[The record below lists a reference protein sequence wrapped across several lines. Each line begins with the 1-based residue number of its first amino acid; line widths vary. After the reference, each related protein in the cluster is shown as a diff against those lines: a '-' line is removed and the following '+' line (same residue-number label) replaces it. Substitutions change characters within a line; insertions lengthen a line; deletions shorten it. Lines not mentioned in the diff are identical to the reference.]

1 MRLGGKGT
9 PRGAA
14 RSVGSVGSVGS
25 VDNTAGQRVGAAFT
39 TPADQERIESFR
51 SRFLSG
57 RRTWW
62 DRVETFMAQV
72 EVHSGAYMFDVREHV
87 LFYSLFAAIV
97 FLVAKS
103 LLSLLTLVLH
113 L

>member
-1 MRLGGKGT
+1 MRFGIKGGT
-9 PRGAA
+9 PR
-14 RSVGSVGSVGS
+14 SVGS
-25 VDNTAGQRVGAAFT
+25 VDNAVGKGAGQRVGAAFT

-57 RRTWW
+57 RRTWR

-103 LLSLLTLVLH
+103 LLTLVLRYV
-113 L
+113 

>member
-1 MRLGGKGT
+1 MRFGKGGT
-9 PRGAA
+9 PR
-14 RSVGSVGSVGS
+14 SVGS
-25 VDNTAGQRVGAAFT
+25 VDNAVGKGASQRVGAAFT
-39 TPADQERIESFR
+39 TPADQERIDSFR

-57 RRTWW
+57 RRTWR

-103 LLSLLTLVLH
+103 LLTLVLRYV
-113 L
+113 

>member
-1 MRLGGKGT
+1 M
-9 PRGAA
+9 
-14 RSVGSVGSVGS
+14 GS
-25 VDNTAGQRVGAAFT
+25 VDNAVGKGASQRVGAAFT
-39 TPADQERIESFR
+39 TPADQERIDSFR

-57 RRTWW
+57 RRTWR

-103 LLSLLTLVLH
+103 LLTLVLRYV
-113 L
+113 